1 MAEKATNREKLVRE
15 LLELRRKYAPY
26 EPRDKEIRALLIQSA
41 EDEGGNFKIMD
52 ELGKASVSA
61 PQPKRLTGTA
71 PEVVVEKFLA
81 LPKAD
86 QNTLIKRGLVRIA
99 EQWKDA
105 YSGQVRVDLFP

>member
-1 MAEKATNREKLVRE
+1 MATKINREKLVSE

-41 EDEGGNFKIMD
+41 EDEGESFKIVD
-52 ELGKASVSA
+52 ELGKTSVSA

-81 LPKAD
+81 LPAREQKALLR
-86 QNTLIKRGLVRIA
+86 QGIVRIA

-105 YSGQVRVDLFP
+105 YSGQVRVELF

>member
-1 MAEKATNREKLVRE
+1 MATKINREKLVAE

-41 EDEGGNFKIMD
+41 GDEGEGFKIMD
-52 ELGKASVSA
+52 DLGRASVSA

-71 PEVVVEKFLA
+71 PEIVVEKFLA
-81 LPKAD
+81 LQPREQKALLR
-86 QNTLIKRGLVRIA
+86 QGIVRIA

-105 YSGQVRVDLFP
+105 YSGRVTVELF

>member
-1 MAEKATNREKLVRE
+1 MATKINREKLVNE

-41 EDEGGNFKIMD
+41 EDEGESFKIVD

-71 PEVVVEKFLA
+71 PEVVVEKYLSLPAREQKA
-81 LPKAD
+81 LLR
-86 QNTLIKRGLVRIA
+86 QGIVRIA

-105 YSGQVRVDLFP
+105 YSGQVRVELF

>member
-1 MAEKATNREKLVRE
+1 MATKINREKLVNE

-41 EDEGGNFKIMD
+41 EDEGESFKIVD

-71 PEVVVEKFLA
+71 PEVVVEKYLS
-81 LPKAD
+81 LPAREQKAMLS
-86 QNTLIKRGLVRIA
+86 QVIVRSA
-99 EQWKDA
+99 AQCRDA
-105 YSGQVRVDLFP
+105 YSG